1 MDIQGVA
8 GTASSI
14 NLIAGPVIPLM
25 MLLVIVTSKKE
36 RWWRSFIECVPW
48 TLWTGFAFTV
58 PMWLFVKVGQEFGTL
73 LGALSGIIITG
84 VSIKLHFLTPKNI
97 WQIKAPVSATNDS
110 ATAPVRLF
118 YLPYLILVI
127 LLLAAKFILKNAEW
141 NIYLPGNIIY
151 GAKLF
156 NPGWLFLLTL
166 LVLGMSQRNI
176 LKVLST
182 AFFESIPKAARSLK
196 VIFII
201 TSFVQV
207 FISTGMLNSIAANI
221 QPGILSFLTP
231 FLGAFGSFLTGSA
244 TVSNML
250 IAPVISSIEVMN
262 LKFLLALQLLG
273 AAAGNM
279 IALQNILTITAAIDS
294 KEREGK
300 LLLYLITLCL
310 LYLSLI
316 LVVACLLPL

>member
-1 MDIQGVA
+1 
-8 GTASSI
+8 
-14 NLIAGPVIPLM
+14 
-25 MLLVIVTSKKE
+25 
-36 RWWRSFIECVPW
+36 
-48 TLWTGFAFTV
+48 
-58 PMWLFVKVGQEFGTL
+58 
-73 LGALSGIIITG
+73 
-84 VSIKLHFLTPKNI
+84 
-97 WQIKAPVSATNDS
+97 
-110 ATAPVRLF
+110 
-118 YLPYLILVI
+118 VI